1 MIFAQDNANDDFFFQ
16 LLDVEATMI
25 VEANK
30 LVSKRS
36 AKVLVMANCVQGVKL
51 AKLWIILLDVCQ
63 VSAEYTYFFRE
74 ITQR

>member
-36 AKVLVMANCVQGVKL
+36 AKVRVMPPFVQGVKFVR
-51 AKLWIILLDVCQ
+51 LWTIPQDVCQ
-63 VSAEYTYFFRE
+63 VSEYCSVPIFP
-74 ITQR
+74 

>member
-1 MIFAQDNANDDFFFQ
+1 MIFAQDNANDEFFFQ

-30 LVSKRS
+30 LASKRS

-63 VSAEYTYFFRE
+63 VST
-74 ITQR
+74 

>member
-36 AKVLVMANCVQGVKL
+36 AKVRVMLLCVQGVKFARL
-51 AKLWIILLDVCQ
+51 
-63 VSAEYTYFFRE
+63 
-74 ITQR
+74 

>member
-1 MIFAQDNANDDFFFQ
+1 MIFAQDNANRDFFFQ

-36 AKVLVMANCVQGVKL
+36 AKVPVMPHCVQEVKF
-51 AKLWIILLDVCQ
+51 AKLWIIPQDVCQ
-63 VSAEYTYFFRE
+63 VSA
-74 ITQR
+74 